1 MNVILLEKIGN
12 LGDLGDEVS
21 VKPGFARNYLLPQG
35 KAVTADDANRTVFEG
50 RRAELEASANEKLA
64 EANMRAEKLV
74 DKELSISVKSG
85 EEGRLYGSVGTQNIA
100 DALTADG
107 IPVERSEIRMPE
119 GVIRVLGEYDIA
131 IQLHTDVTAQI
142 KVVVVPE

>member
-12 LGDLGDEVS
+12 LGDLGDEVA

-35 KAVTADDANRTVFEG
+35 KAVTADDENRTIFEG

-64 EANMRAEKLV
+64 EANTRAEKLA
-74 DKELSISVKSG
+74 DKELSIAVKSG
-85 EEGRLYGSVGTQNIA
+85 EEGRLYGSVGTQDIA
-100 DALTADG
+100 DALTAEG

-119 GVIRVLGEYDIA
+119 GVIRVLGEYEIA

>member
-12 LGDLGDEVS
+12 LRDLGDEVS

-35 KAVTADDANRTVFEG
+35 KAVTADDENRTVFEG

-64 EANMRAEKLV
+64 EANTRAEKLV
-74 DKELSISVKSG
+74 DKELSIAVKSG
-85 EEGRLYGSVGTQNIA
+85 EEGRLYGSVGTQNIE
-100 DALTADG
+100 DALTAEG

-119 GVIRVLGEYDIA
+119 GVIRVLGEYEIA
-131 IQLHTDVTAQI
+131 IQLHTDVTAEI

>member
-35 KAVTADDANRTVFEG
+35 KAVTADDENRTVFEG

-64 EANMRAEKLV
+64 EANTRAEKLV
-74 DKELSISVKSG
+74 DKELSIAVKSG

-100 DALTADG
+100 DALTAEG

-119 GVIRVLGEYDIA
+119 GVIRVLGEYEIA
-131 IQLHTDVTAQI
+131 IQLHTDVTAEI
-142 KVVVVPE
+142 KVIVVPE

>member
-35 KAVTADDANRTVFEG
+35 KAVTADDENRTIFEG

-64 EANMRAEKLV
+64 EANTRAEKLA
-74 DKELSISVKSG
+74 DKELSIAVKSG

-100 DALTADG
+100 DALTAEG

>member
-35 KAVTADDANRTVFEG
+35 KAVTADDENRTIFEG

-64 EANMRAEKLV
+64 QANTRAEKLV
-74 DKELSISVKSG
+74 DKELSIAVKSG

-100 DALTADG
+100 DALTAEG

-119 GVIRVLGEYDIA
+119 GVIRVLGEYEIA

>member
-35 KAVTADDANRTVFEG
+35 KAVTADDENRTIFEG
-50 RRAELEASANEKLA
+50 RRAELEASANEKLV
-64 EANMRAEKLV
+64 EANTRAEKLA
-74 DKELSISVKSG
+74 DKELSIAVKSG

-100 DALTADG
+100 DALTAEG

-119 GVIRVLGEYDIA
+119 GVIRVLGEYEIA

>member
-35 KAVTADDANRTVFEG
+35 KAVTADDENRTIFEG
-50 RRAELEASANEKLA
+50 RRAELEVSANEKLA
-64 EANMRAEKLV
+64 EANTRAEKLA
-74 DKELSISVKSG
+74 DKELSIAVKSG

-119 GVIRVLGEYDIA
+119 GVIRVLGEYEIA
-131 IQLHTDVTAQI
+131 IQLHTDVTAEI

>member
-35 KAVTADDANRTVFEG
+35 KAVTADDENRTVFEG

-64 EANMRAEKLV
+64 QANTRAEKLV
-74 DKELSISVKSG
+74 DKELSIAVKSG

-100 DALTADG
+100 DALTAEG

-119 GVIRVLGEYDIA
+119 GVIRVLGEYEIA
-131 IQLHTDVTAQI
+131 IQLHTDVTAEI

>member
-35 KAVTADDANRTVFEG
+35 KAVTADDENRTVFEG

-64 EANMRAEKLV
+64 EANTRAEKLV
-74 DKELSISVKSG
+74 DKELSIAVKSG

-100 DALTADG
+100 DALTAEG

-119 GVIRVLGEYDIA
+119 GVIRILGEYEIA
-131 IQLHTDVTAQI
+131 IQLHTDVTAEI

>member
-35 KAVTADDANRTVFEG
+35 KAVTADDENRTVFEG

-64 EANMRAEKLV
+64 EANTRAEKLV
-74 DKELSISVKSG
+74 DKQLSIAVKSG

-100 DALTADG
+100 DALTSEG

-119 GVIRVLGEYDIA
+119 GVIRVLGEYEIA

-142 KVVVVPE
+142 KVSVIPE

>member
-12 LGDLGDEVS
+12 LGDLGEEVS

-35 KAVTADDANRTVFEG
+35 KAVTADDENRTVFEG

-64 EANMRAEKLV
+64 EANTRAEKLV
-74 DKELSISVKSG
+74 DKELSIAVKSG

-100 DALTADG
+100 DALTAEG

-119 GVIRVLGEYDIA
+119 GVIRVLGE
-131 IQLHTDVTAQI
+131 
-142 KVVVVPE
+142 

>member
-35 KAVTADDANRTVFEG
+35 KAVTADDENRTVFEG

-64 EANMRAEKLV
+64 EANTRAEKLV
-74 DKELSISVKSG
+74 DKELSIAVKSG

-100 DALTADG
+100 DALTAEG

-119 GVIRVLGEYDIA
+119 GVIRVLGDYEIA

>member
-35 KAVTADDANRTVFEG
+35 KAVTADNENRTVFEG

-64 EANMRAEKLV
+64 EANTRAEKLV
-74 DKELSISVKSG
+74 DKELSIAVKSG

>member
-35 KAVTADDANRTVFEG
+35 KAVTADDENRTVFEG
-50 RRAELEASANEKLA
+50 RRVELEASANEKLV
-64 EANMRAEKLV
+64 EANARAEKLV
-74 DKELSISVKSG
+74 DKELSIAVKSG

-100 DALTADG
+100 DALTGEG

-119 GVIRVLGEYDIA
+119 GVIRVLGEYEIA

-142 KVVVVPE
+142 KVLVVPE

>member
-35 KAVTADDANRTVFEG
+35 KAVTADDENRTVFEG

-64 EANMRAEKLV
+64 EANTRAEKLV
-74 DKELSISVKSG
+74 DKELSIAVKSG

-100 DALTADG
+100 DALTSEG

-119 GVIRVLGEYDIA
+119 GVIRVLGEYEIA

-142 KVVVVPE
+142 RVAVIPE

>member
-35 KAVTADDANRTVFEG
+35 KAVTADDENRTVFES

-64 EANMRAEKLV
+64 EANTRAEKLV
-74 DKELSISVKSG
+74 DKELSIAVKSG

-100 DALTADG
+100 DALTSEG

-119 GVIRVLGEYDIA
+119 GVIRVLGEYEIA

-142 KVVVVPE
+142 KVAVIPE

>member
-1 MNVILLEKIGN
+1 MNVILLEKIGK
-12 LGDLGDEVS
+12 LGELGDEVL

-35 KAVTADDANRTVFEG
+35 KAVTADDENRTVFEG

-64 EANMRAEKLV
+64 EANTRAEKLA
-74 DKELSISVKSG
+74 DKELSIAVKSG

-100 DALTADG
+100 DALTAEG

-119 GVIRVLGEYDIA
+119 GVIRVLGEYEIA

>member
-35 KAVTADDANRTVFEG
+35 KAVTADVENRTIFEG

-64 EANMRAEKLV
+64 EANTRAEKLV
-74 DKELSISVKSG
+74 DKELSIAVKSG

>member
-35 KAVTADDANRTVFEG
+35 KAVTADDENRTIFEG
-50 RRAELEASANEKLA
+50 RRAELEASANQKLA
-64 EANMRAEKLV
+64 EANTRAEKLA
-74 DKELSISVKSG
+74 DKELSIAVKSG

-100 DALTADG
+100 DALTAEG

>member
-21 VKPGFARNYLLPQG
+21 VQPGFARNYLLPQG
-35 KAVTADDANRTVFEG
+35 KAVTADDENRTVFEG

-64 EANMRAEKLV
+64 EANTRAEKLA
-74 DKELSISVKSG
+74 DKELSIAVKSG

-100 DALTADG
+100 DALTAEG

-119 GVIRVLGEYDIA
+119 GVIRVLGEYEIA

>member
-35 KAVTADDANRTVFEG
+35 KAVTADDENRTVFEG

-64 EANMRAEKLV
+64 EASTRAEKLV
-74 DKELSISVKSG
+74 DKELSIAVKSG

-100 DALTADG
+100 DALTAEG

-119 GVIRVLGEYDIA
+119 GVIRVLGEYEIA

>member
-12 LGDLGDEVS
+12 LGGLGDEVS

-35 KAVTADDANRTVFEG
+35 KAVTANDENRSLFEG
-50 RRAELEASANEKLA
+50 RRAELEASANAKLA
-64 EANMRAEKLV
+64 QANTRAEKLF
-74 DKELSISVKSG
+74 DKQLSIAVKSG

-100 DALTADG
+100 DALTAEG

-119 GVIRVLGEYDIA
+119 GAIRVVGEYEIA
-131 IQLHTDVTAQI
+131 IQLHTDVAAQI
-142 KVVVVPE
+142 KVVIVPE

>member
-35 KAVTADDANRTVFEG
+35 KAVTADDENRTIFEG

-64 EANMRAEKLV
+64 EANTRAEKLA
-74 DKELSISVKSG
+74 DKELSIAVRSG
-85 EEGRLYGSVGTQNIA
+85 EEGRLYGSVGTQKIA
-100 DALTADG
+100 DALTAEG

-119 GVIRVLGEYDIA
+119 GVIRVLGEYEIA

>member
-35 KAVTADDANRTVFEG
+35 KAVTADDENRTVFEG

-64 EANMRAEKLV
+64 EANTRAEKLA
-74 DKELSISVKSG
+74 DKELSIAVKSG

-100 DALTADG
+100 DALTAEG

-119 GVIRVLGEYDIA
+119 GVIRVLGEYEIA
-131 IQLHTDVTAQI
+131 IQLHTDVTAEI
-142 KVVVVPE
+142 TVVVVPE

>member
-1 MNVILLEKIGN
+1 MNVILLEKISN
-12 LGDLGDEVS
+12 LGGLGDEVS

-35 KAVTADDANRTVFEG
+35 KAVTADDENRSVFEG

-64 EANMRAEKLV
+64 EANTRAEKLV
-74 DKELSISVKSG
+74 DKELSIAVKSG

-100 DALTADG
+100 DALTAEG

-119 GVIRVLGEYDIA
+119 GVIRVLGEYEIA
-131 IQLHTDVTAQI
+131 IQLHTDVIAEI
-142 KVVVVPE
+142 KVIVVPE

>member
-1 MNVILLEKIGN
+1 MCIR
-12 LGDLGDEVS
+12 D
-21 VKPGFARNYLLPQG
+21 RNYLLPQG
-35 KAVTADDANRTVFEG
+35 KAVTADDENRTVFEG

-64 EANMRAEKLV
+64 EANTRAEKLV
-74 DKELSISVKSG
+74 DKELSIAVKSG

-100 DALTADG
+100 DALTAEG

-119 GVIRVLGEYDIA
+119 GVIRVLGEYEIA
-131 IQLHTDVTAQI
+131 IQLHTDVTAEI